1 MSLSFIFRAAFLPA
15 AVLFVSCNG
24 VPERRTPTGEPYPQS
39 ITQSIV
45 VKPGSNET
53 RRWAAADARFGKMLD
68 YLKTHSLDTL
78 AEGRHEIDGEEI
90 FLMIV
95 TGEMRPASEGV
106 LEAHDRYFDV
116 QIPLLQPERFG
127 LASRTRCRA
136 PRGTVDTA
144 ADILFFDDSPRRY
157 ADVGPGELIVFTPE
171 TAHAPMIGSGEQ
183 RKAVFKIKCN

>member
-45 VKPGSNET
+45 VKPGSDET

-68 YLKTHSLDTL
+68 YLKTHSLNTL

-106 LEAHDRYFDV
+106 LEVHDRYFDV

-127 LASRTRCRA
+127 LGIPRTMPCPARDDGYGR
-136 PRGTVDTA
+136 RHS
-144 ADILFFDDSPRRY
+144 LFR
-157 ADVGPGELIVFTPE
+157 
-171 TAHAPMIGSGEQ
+171 
-183 RKAVFKIKCN
+183 